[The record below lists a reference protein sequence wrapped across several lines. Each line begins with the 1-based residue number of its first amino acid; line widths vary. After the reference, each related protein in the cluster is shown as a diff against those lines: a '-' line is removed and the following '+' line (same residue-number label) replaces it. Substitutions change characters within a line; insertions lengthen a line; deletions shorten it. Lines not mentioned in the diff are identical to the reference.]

1 MSARF
6 KAVDRETPY
15 LMPPSVQD
23 WLPERHLARFVV
35 EVVSKLDL
43 HELKMPYTG
52 VGSEAFNPE
61 MLLGMVFYG
70 YATGVFS
77 SRKLEQA
84 TQDSIAFRYIAAN
97 THPDHDTIANFRRR
111 FLEQLKPLF
120 LQILLLAKT
129 MGFFKLGKI
138 SLDGSKVQA
147 NASKHSAL
155 SWGHAT
161 ELEEQL
167 KAEVARLMAMA
178 EAADVE
184 VPEGMD
190 IPEELKRREVRLKAI
205 AEAKVKLERR
215 AAERHAA
222 EQAEYEAK
230 KEKREAARASGK
242 SPRGPEPKAPEP
254 GVRDSDQIN
263 LTDEESRIMPGSGG
277 KNFQQA
283 YNVQAG
289 VDTETMLVVTEH
301 VTQHANDKL
310 EVEPTLKAL
319 EQLPETLGKVEAM
332 LTDTGYRSESNTT
345 GCHAAGITP
354 YCPAGRQSHHPPV
367 EERFTEPPAL
377 APDADVV
384 QAMDH
389 RLATVEGRA
398 IYALRKSTVE
408 PVFGIIKSVLG
419 FRQFHLRGLDAVSG
433 EWTLVTMA
441 WNLKRLFNLR
451 SAAVRTAA
459 AACVKTSD
467 TRPKRSSRIPRRSIS
482 APATPQNSGNRSRWI
497 AWHSFPRALFAFF
510 SFDTFAAVVTPTGC

>member
-15 LMPPSVQD
+15 LLPPSVQD
-23 WLPERHLARFVV
+23 WLPDPHLARFVV

-52 VGSEAFNPE
+52 VGSEAVNPE
-61 MLLGMVFYG
+61 MLLAMLFYG

-84 TQDSIAFRYIAAN
+84 SYDSLAFRFIAAN
-97 THPDHDTIANFRRR
+97 THPDHDTIATFRKR
-111 FLEQLKPLF
+111 FLKQLKPLF
-120 LQILLLAKT
+120 VQILLLAKT
-129 MGFFKLGKI
+129 MGFLKLGKI

-178 EAADVE
+178 EAADGE

-190 IPEELKRREVRLKAI
+190 IPEELARREQRLKAI
-205 AEAKVKLERR
+205 VEAKAKLEVR

-222 EQAEYEAK
+222 QQGEYEAK

-242 SPRGPEPKAPEP
+242 PPKGREPQSPEP

-263 LTDEESRIMPGSGG
+263 LTDEESRMMPGSGG

-301 VTQHANDKL
+301 VTQHTNDKL
-310 EVEPTLKAL
+310 EVETTLKAL
-319 EQLPETLGKVEAM
+319 EQLPETLGKVEA
-332 LTDTGYRSESNTT
+332 LLADTGYRSESNTKLCDAT
-345 GCHAAGITP
+345 KITP
-354 YCPAGRQSHHPPV
+354 YIAGGRENHHPPV
-367 EERFTEPPAL
+367 EQRFTEPPAL
-377 APDADVV
+377 AAGADAV

-398 IYALRKSTVE
+398 IYAQRKSTVE

-419 FRQFHLRGLDAVSG
+419 FRQFHLRGLDAASG

-441 WNLKRLFNLR
+441 WNLKRLFNLK
-451 SAAVRTAA
+451 SAAARTAA
-459 AACVKTSD
+459 TAYLKTSGI
-467 TRPKRSSRIPRRSIS
+467 RPKHPKPTVGMSRNFRKGSHPNIS
-482 APATPQNSGNRSRWI
+482 P
-497 AWHSFPRALFAFF
+497 SFSCSVFADCHFGLFA
-510 SFDTFAAVVTPTGC
+510 VGLTPTGC

>member
-1 MSARF
+1 MTGMSTRF

-23 WLPERHLARFVV
+23 WLPEQHLAPFVV

-61 MLLGMVFYG
+61 RLLGLLFYG
-70 YATGVFS
+70 YATGVMS

-84 TQDSIAFRYIAAN
+84 THDSIAFRYIAAN
-97 THPDHDTIANFRRR
+97 THPDHDTIANFRKR
-111 FLEQLKPLF
+111 FLKQLEPLF
-120 LQILLLAKT
+120 VQTLLLAKT
-129 MGFFKLGKI
+129 MGFLKLGKI
-138 SLDGSKVQA
+138 SLDGSKIQA
-147 NASKHSAL
+147 NASKHSAM
-155 SWGHAT
+155 SWGYAV

-167 KAEVARLMAMA
+167 KQEVARLMEMA
-178 EAADVE
+178 AAADAA

-190 IPEELKRREVRLKAI
+190 IPKELRIREVRLAAI
-205 AEAKVKLERR
+205 AEAKMKLEAR

-222 EQAEYEAK
+222 EQAEYEDKQA
-230 KEKREAARASGK
+230 KREAARAEGK
-242 SPRGPEPKAPEP
+242 SPRAPAPKPPEQ
-254 GVRDSDQIN
+254 GVRDNDQIN

-277 KNFQQA
+277 KNFQQS

-289 VDTETMLVVTEH
+289 VDTETMLVVTAH

-319 EQLPETLGKVEAM
+319 EQLLEMIGKVDA
-332 LTDTGYRSESNTT
+332 LLGDTGYRSERNTKL
-345 GCHAAGITP
+345 CDAARITP
-354 YCPAGRQSHHPPV
+354 YLAGGRENHNPPV
-367 EERFTEPPAL
+367 EQRFTEPPAL
-377 APDADVV
+377 APGADVV
-384 QAMDH
+384 EAMDH

-398 IYALRKSTVE
+398 IYAQRKSTVE

-419 FRQFHLRGLDAVSG
+419 FRQFHVHGLDAASV

-441 WNLKRLFNLR
+441 WNLKRLFNLK

-459 AACVKTSD
+459 AACLKT
-467 TRPKRSSRIPRRSIS
+467 PVRSRNRSIS
-482 APATPQNSGNRSRWI
+482 AAGSPEIPKTSLQA
-497 AWHSFPRALFAFF
+497 SFTNALFDFCDF
-510 SFDTFAAVVTPTGC
+510 GTFTVGLTPTGC